1 MTSIDIK
8 IISTNT
14 TEIPTTVKTL
24 KIENGNF
31 VFNGF
36 AGFARAKFS
45 VLSIKGIK
53 LLKNEDDISTFTI
66 DFANGRYV
74 TIVSSSATYD
84 EISTCISNSAAQQA
98 DGEPAKNI
106 KVELVR
112 KSIKALS
119 SIRNELKNRP
129 GVTATLIVLGLLALM
144 ILSPTGELAKPK
156 TLTHQEKIKVCKA
169 YIGALFVKPV
179 NIIEYNRSQNDLIY
193 VRYVRK
199 LDNTT
204 WSYVC
209 DLSGSTISWAG
220 WQKDYKEWGR
230 WRDEDEI
237 PYYYNK
243 ANNTVYFT
251 LNRRE
256 SRILVQ
262 L

>member
-1 MTSIDIK
+1 MVSIDIK
-8 IISTNT
+8 IISSNT
-14 TEIPTTVKTL
+14 TEIPTTAKAL
-24 KIENGNF
+24 KIESGNF

-36 AGFARAKFS
+36 TGFVKAKFS
-45 VLSIKGIK
+45 VRSIKGIK

-66 DFANGRYV
+66 EFTNERYV
-74 TIVSSSATYD
+74 TIVSSSKAYD
-84 EISTCISNSAAQQA
+84 EISTFISNSVVQQ
-98 DGEPAKNI
+98 D
-106 KVELVR
+106 VELEENTNKDEQVR
-112 KSIKALS
+112 ISATGLS
-119 SIRNELKNRP
+119 SIKDELKNRP
-129 GVTATLIVLGLLALM
+129 GVTATLIVLGLFALM
-144 ILSPTGELAKPK
+144 ILSPTGEVVKPK
-156 TLTHQEKIKVCKA
+156 TLTHQDKIKVCKG

-179 NIIEYNRSQNDLIY
+179 NIIEYNGSQNDLIY

-209 DLSGSTISWAG
+209 DLSGGTISWAG

-230 WRDEDEI
+230 WREEDEI
-237 PYYYNK
+237 PYYYDK

-256 SRILVQ
+256 SRIIVQ